1 MVVHLQAIAHRADLA
16 KLRRAAGRV
25 VGEGAV
31 EALDP
36 LIADAA
42 VDLEPVGELHRVEQ
56 IGGVAGLLP
65 DIMRAEDE
73 VDGTDIIVAAIDA
86 GQAGSGGRAD
96 DARRRS
102 EEHTSELQSP
112 MRNSYAGF
120 CLNKNKTDRKNKQQ
134 V

>member
-1 MVVHLQAIAHRADLA
+1 MTFIFFLMIRRPPRSTRTDTLFPYTTLFRSHRADLA

-31 EALDP
+31 EALDL

-73 VDGTDIIVAAIDA
+73 VAGTDIIVAAIA
-86 GQAGSGGRAD
+86 A
-96 DARRRS
+96 RS
-102 EEHTSELQSP
+102 EERRGGKECVRTCRSRGSP
-112 MRNSYAGF
+112 EH
-120 CLNKNKTDRKNKQQ
+120 
-134 V
+134 